1 MRGERIEVMAPQDK
15 GYTNTPHYTLV
26 AFDLR
31 FPGAAEALCSWQS
44 ACQGRCHI
52 EEIDGD
58 HCVLV
63 IYPGTARSS

>member
-1 MRGERIEVMAPQDK
+1 MAPQDK

-31 FPGAAEALCSWQS
+31 YPGAVEALYGWQS

-52 EEIDGD
+52 EAIDGE
-58 HCVLV
+58 HHVLV
-63 IYPGTARSS
+63 IYAGTACHRDGWD